1 MNKQRL
7 LFLHLL
13 SFFFLQ
19 FILTGQELIPTL
31 PENVGISSERI
42 NNLNSVLQNYVDDNS
57 ISGAVA
63 LVARKNKIVFFDAV
77 GKSDIEKNKFMEK
90 DAIFRIASQ
99 SKAIISV
106 GVMILQEQGRLLIS
120 DELGDYIPEFK
131 KTNVEELNKEG
142 DYEIVDAKRPIT
154 IRDLLTHTS
163 GIGYGYGLS
172 KDLWEEAKIQGWYFA
187 DRNEPILETVKR
199 IASLPFEAH
208 PGEKFVYGYNTD
220 ILGAVIE
227 VISGQSLETFLQNRI
242 LTPLGMNDTHF
253 YLPKSKVSRLATV
266 YSSGD
271 YGIVKAPVDGTM
283 VSQGAYVK
291 GPRKSFSGGAGFLS
305 TALDYAKFLQMML
318 NGGKFDGKRII
329 SRKSI
334 ELMTTD
340 HLDQATF
347 EWTKGTG
354 FGLGFSV
361 LTNLGLRGE
370 YGTLGEYG
378 WGGAYHSSYWVDPK
392 EELLVVYLTQ
402 LIPAKK
408 INDHGKLRAQVY
420 QSLVD

>member
-1 MNKQRL
+1 MNKQRRQ
-7 LFLHLL
+7 FLYLL
-13 SFFFLQ
+13 SFFFLH
-19 FILTGQELIPTL
+19 
-31 PENVGISSERI
+31 VGVSSERI
-42 NNLNSVLQNYVDDNS
+42 NNLNRVLQNYVDDNS

-77 GKSDIEKNKFMEK
+77 GKSDIEKNKIMEK

-99 SKAIISV
+99 TKAIISV

-131 KTNVEELNKEG
+131 KTNVEERNKEG
-142 DYEIVDAKRPIT
+142 GYEIVDAKRPIT

-163 GIGYGYGLS
+163 GIGYGYGLA
-172 KDLWEEAKIQGWYFA
+172 KDLWEQAKIQGWYFA

-199 IASLPFEAH
+199 MASLPFEAH

-227 VISGQSLETFLQNRI
+227 VVSGQSLETFLQNRI

-253 YLPKSKVSRLATV
+253 YLPKNKVSRLATV
-266 YSSGD
+266 HSSGD
-271 YGIVKAPVDGTM
+271 DGIVKAPVDGTM

-305 TALDYAKFLQMML
+305 TAIDYAKFLQMML

-370 YGTLGEYG
+370 YGTVGEYG

-392 EELLVVYLTQ
+392 EELLVVYFTQ
-402 LIPAKK
+402 LIPAKN

>member
-31 PENVGISSERI
+31 PENVGVSSERI

-77 GKSDIEKNKFMEK
+77 GKSDIEKNKVMGK

-142 DYEIVDAKRPIT
+142 GYEIVDAKRPIT

>member
-31 PENVGISSERI
+31 PENVGVSSERI

-77 GKSDIEKNKFMEK
+77 GKSDIEKNKVMEK

-378 WGGAYHSSYWVDPK
+378 WGGAYHSTYWVDPK

>member
-7 LFLHLL
+7 QFLHLL

-19 FILTGQELIPTL
+19 FILTGQELTPTL
-31 PENVGISSERI
+31 PENVGVSSERI

-77 GKSDIEKNKFMEK
+77 GKSDIEKNKVMEK

-172 KDLWEEAKIQGWYFA
+172 KDLWEKAKIQGWYFA

>member
-77 GKSDIEKNKFMEK
+77 GKSDIEKNKVMEK

-142 DYEIVDAKRPIT
+142 GYEIVDAKRPIT

-172 KDLWEEAKIQGWYFA
+172 KDLWEKAKIQGWYFA

>member
-77 GKSDIEKNKFMEK
+77 GKSDIEKNKVMEK

-142 DYEIVDAKRPIT
+142 GYEIVDAKRPIT

-378 WGGAYHSSYWVDPK
+378 WGGAYHSTYWVDPK

>member
-7 LFLHLL
+7 QFLHLL

-19 FILTGQELIPTL
+19 FILTGQELTPTL
-31 PENVGISSERI
+31 PENVGVSSERI

-131 KTNVEELNKEG
+131 KTNVEEFNKEG

-172 KDLWEEAKIQGWYFA
+172 KDLWEKAKIQGWYFA

-378 WGGAYHSSYWVDPK
+378 WGGAYHSTYWVDPK

>member
-31 PENVGISSERI
+31 PENVGVSSERI

-77 GKSDIEKNKFMEK
+77 GKSDIEKNKVMEK

-142 DYEIVDAKRPIT
+142 GYEIVDAKRPIT

>member
-7 LFLHLL
+7 LFSHLL

-77 GKSDIEKNKFMEK
+77 GKSDIEKNKVMEK

-142 DYEIVDAKRPIT
+142 GYEIVDAKRPIT

-378 WGGAYHSSYWVDPK
+378 WGGAYHSTYWVDPK

>member
-7 LFLHLL
+7 QFLHFL

-19 FILTGQELIPTL
+19 FILTGQELTPTL
-31 PENVGISSERI
+31 PENVGVSSERI

-131 KTNVEELNKEG
+131 KTNVEEFNKEG

-172 KDLWEEAKIQGWYFA
+172 KDLWEKAKIQGWYFA

-378 WGGAYHSSYWVDPK
+378 WGGAYHSTYWVDPK

-408 INDHGKLRAQVY
+408 INDHGKLRTQVY

>member
-77 GKSDIEKNKFMEK
+77 GKSDIEKNKVMEK

-120 DELGDYIPEFK
+120 DELGEYIPEFK

-142 DYEIVDAKRPIT
+142 GYEIVDAKRPIT

>member
-31 PENVGISSERI
+31 PENVGVSSERI

-77 GKSDIEKNKFMEK
+77 GKSDIEKNKVMEK

-142 DYEIVDAKRPIT
+142 GYEIVDAKRPIT

-408 INDHGKLRAQVY
+408 INDHGKLRTQVY

>member
-77 GKSDIEKNKFMEK
+77 GKSDIEKNKVMEK

-142 DYEIVDAKRPIT
+142 GYEIVDAKRPIT

-208 PGEKFVYGYNTD
+208 PGEKFGYGYNTD

>member
-19 FILTGQELIPTL
+19 FILTGQELTPTL
-31 PENVGISSERI
+31 PENVGVSSERI

-77 GKSDIEKNKFMEK
+77 GKSDIEKNKVMEK

-142 DYEIVDAKRPIT
+142 GYEIVDAKRPIT

-253 YLPKSKVSRLATV
+253 HLPKSKVSRLVTV

-408 INDHGKLRAQVY
+408 INDHGKLRTQVY

>member
-77 GKSDIEKNKFMEK
+77 GKSDIEKNKVMEK

-142 DYEIVDAKRPIT
+142 GYEIVDAKRPIT

>member
-1 MNKQRL
+1 M
-7 LFLHLL
+7 
-13 SFFFLQ
+13 
-19 FILTGQELIPTL
+19 IPTL
-31 PENVGISSERI
+31 PENVGVSSERI

-77 GKSDIEKNKFMEK
+77 GKSDIEKNKVMEK

-142 DYEIVDAKRPIT
+142 GYEIVDAKRPIT

>member
-77 GKSDIEKNKFMEK
+77 GKSDIEKNNVMEK

-142 DYEIVDAKRPIT
+142 GYEIVDAKRPIT

>member
-7 LFLHLL
+7 QFLHLL

-19 FILTGQELIPTL
+19 FILTGQELTPTL
-31 PENVGISSERI
+31 PENVGVSSERI

-131 KTNVEELNKEG
+131 KTNVEEFNKEG

-172 KDLWEEAKIQGWYFA
+172 KDLWEKAKIQGWYFA

-378 WGGAYHSSYWVDPK
+378 WGGAYHSTYWVDPK

-408 INDHGKLRAQVY
+408 INDHGKLRTQVY

>member
-31 PENVGISSERI
+31 PENVGVSSERI

-77 GKSDIEKNKFMEK
+77 GKSDIEKNKVMEK

-131 KTNVEELNKEG
+131 KTNVEEFNKEG

-172 KDLWEEAKIQGWYFA
+172 KDLWQKAKIQGWYFA

-378 WGGAYHSSYWVDPK
+378 WGGAYHSTYWVDPK

>member
-31 PENVGISSERI
+31 PENVGVSSERI

-77 GKSDIEKNKFMEK
+77 GKSDIEKNKVMEK

-131 KTNVEELNKEG
+131 KTNVEELNKDG
-142 DYEIVDAKRPIT
+142 GYEIVDAKRPIT

>member
-1 MNKQRL
+1 MNKQRRQ
-7 LFLHLL
+7 FLYLL

-19 FILTGQELIPTL
+19 FILIGQELIPTL
-31 PENVGISSERI
+31 PENVGVSSERI
-42 NNLNSVLQNYVDDNS
+42 NNLNRVLQNYVDDNS

-77 GKSDIEKNKFMEK
+77 GKSDIEKNKIMEK

-99 SKAIISV
+99 TKAIISV

-131 KTNVEELNKEG
+131 KTNVEERNKEG
-142 DYEIVDAKRPIT
+142 GYEIVDAKRPIT

-172 KDLWEEAKIQGWYFA
+172 KDLWEQAKIQGWYFA

-199 IASLPFEAH
+199 MASLPFEAH

-227 VISGQSLETFLQNRI
+227 VVSGQSLETFLQNRI

-253 YLPKSKVSRLATV
+253 YLPKNKVSRLATV

-271 YGIVKAPVDGTM
+271 DGIVKAPVDGTM

-305 TALDYAKFLQMML
+305 TAIDYAKFLQMML

-370 YGTLGEYG
+370 YGTVGEYG

-392 EELLVVYLTQ
+392 EELLVVYFTQ
-402 LIPAKK
+402 LIPAKN

>member
-1 MNKQRL
+1 MNDQRL
-7 LFLHLL
+7 IYLYLL

-19 FILTGQELIPTL
+19 FNLAGQELVPTL
-31 PENVGISSERI
+31 PENVGVSSERI
-42 NNLNSVLQNYVDDNS
+42 NNLNQVLQQYVDDNS
-57 ISGAVA
+57 MSGAVA

-77 GKSDIEKNKFMEK
+77 GKSDIEKNKDMKK

-106 GVMILQEQGRLLIS
+106 GIMILQEEGKLLIS

-131 KTNVEELNKEG
+131 KTTVTEPNKEG
-142 DYEIVDAKRPIT
+142 GYEVVAAKRPIT
-154 IRDLLTHTS
+154 LRDLLTHTA
-163 GIGYGYGLS
+163 GIGYGYGRS

-199 IASLPFEAH
+199 MASLPFEAH

-227 VISGQSLETFLQNRI
+227 VVSGLSLETFLQNRI

-266 YSSGD
+266 YSSSND
-271 YGIVKAPVDGTM
+271 GIVKAPVGGTM

-305 TALDYAKFLQMML
+305 TAMDYAKFLQMML
-318 NGGKFDGKRII
+318 NGGTFDGKRII
-329 SRKSI
+329 SRKTI
-334 ELMTTD
+334 ALMTTN
-340 HLDQATF
+340 HLDEATF
-347 EWTKGTG
+347 EWSKGTG

-361 LTNLGLRGE
+361 LTDLGLRGE
-370 YGTLGEYG
+370 YGTVGEYG
-378 WGGAYHSSYWVDPK
+378 WGGAYHSTYWVDPE
-392 EELLVVYLTQ
+392 EELLVVYFTQ

-420 QSLVD
+420 QALVD

>member
-1 MNKQRL
+1 MNKQKL

-77 GKSDIEKNKFMEK
+77 GKSDIEKNKVMKK

-142 DYEIVDAKRPIT
+142 GYEIVDAKRPIT

>member
-7 LFLHLL
+7 QFLHLL

-19 FILTGQELIPTL
+19 FILTGQELTPTL
-31 PENVGISSERI
+31 PENVGVSSERI

-142 DYEIVDAKRPIT
+142 GYEIVDAKRPIT

-378 WGGAYHSSYWVDPK
+378 WGGAYHSTYWVDPK

-408 INDHGKLRAQVY
+408 INDHGKLRTQVY

>member
-31 PENVGISSERI
+31 PENVGVSSERI

-77 GKSDIEKNKFMEK
+77 GKSDIEKNNVMEK

-142 DYEIVDAKRPIT
+142 GYEIVDAKRPIT

-172 KDLWEEAKIQGWYFA
+172 KDLWQKAKIQGWYFA

>member
-77 GKSDIEKNKFMEK
+77 GKSDIEKNKVMEK

-142 DYEIVDAKRPIT
+142 GYEIVDAKRPIT

-318 NGGKFDGKRII
+318 NGGKFDEKRII

>member
-19 FILTGQELIPTL
+19 FILIGQELIPTL
-31 PENVGISSERI
+31 PENVGVSSERI

-77 GKSDIEKNKFMEK
+77 GKSDIEKNKVMEK

-142 DYEIVDAKRPIT
+142 GYEIVDAKRPIT

>member
-31 PENVGISSERI
+31 PENVGVSSERI

-77 GKSDIEKNKFMEK
+77 GKSDIEKNKVMEK
-90 DAIFRIASQ
+90 NAIFRIASQ

-142 DYEIVDAKRPIT
+142 GYEIVDAKRPIT

>member
-7 LFLHLL
+7 QFLHFL

-19 FILTGQELIPTL
+19 FILTGQELTSTL
-31 PENVGISSERI
+31 PENVGVSSERI

-131 KTNVEELNKEG
+131 KTNVEEFNKEG

-172 KDLWEEAKIQGWYFA
+172 KDLWEKAKIQGWYFA

-378 WGGAYHSSYWVDPK
+378 WGGAYHSTYWVDPK

-408 INDHGKLRAQVY
+408 INDHGKLRTQVY